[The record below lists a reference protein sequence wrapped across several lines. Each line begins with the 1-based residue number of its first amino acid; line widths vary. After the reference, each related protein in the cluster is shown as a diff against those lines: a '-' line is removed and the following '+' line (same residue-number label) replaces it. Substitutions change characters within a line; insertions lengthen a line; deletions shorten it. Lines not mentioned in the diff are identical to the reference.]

1 MKITLNFSL
10 FRTKRRDKTENQP
23 GQPLFVTS
31 SLRLATRLSGLLSVS
46 TVRNYHTALRSFSSF
61 LDGTDIPVHS
71 LTPHL
76 VSLYADWLT
85 DRGVSA
91 NTASCY
97 LRSLRA
103 LYNRMARQGRT
114 RRICP
119 FANVFTG
126 NSPTRTCYPQTRLI
140 GAAVD
145 TRDRLATV
153 AHLATAQ
160 REPYAALSRP
170 VPLLLLRHGHALCRC
185 RETTSYPSTWRPHRL
200 PSPED
205 GTHRKSANRTVHAR
219 HP

>member
-1 MKITLNFSL
+1 MA
-10 FRTKRRDKTENQP
+10 RQDRE
-23 GQPLFVTS
+23 
-31 SLRLATRLSGLLSVS
+31 LAGA
-46 TVRNYHTALRSFSSF
+46 TALRNLVPTIGHTPFRTPQCQHSAQLSHGAAIVFLFSHPTSRQP
-61 LDGTDIPVHS
+61 LCRLAYRSGGQRQHGIVLPTVVACAVQPHGTPRSHE
-71 LTPHL
+71 THL
-76 VSLYADWLT
+76 PLCQCVY
-85 DRGVSA
+85 
-91 NTASCY
+91 
-97 LRSLRA
+97 
-103 LYNRMARQGRT
+103 RQL
-114 RRICP
+114 
-119 FANVFTG
+119 
-126 NSPTRTCYPQTRLI
+126 SHQK
-140 GAAVD
+140 AVD

>member
-85 DRGVSA
+85 DRGGQRQHGIVLPTVVA
-91 NTASCY
+91 CAVQLHGTP
-97 LRSLRA
+97 RSHETHLP
-103 LYNRMARQGRT
+103 LCQCVYRQL
-114 RRICP
+114 
-119 FANVFTG
+119 
-126 NSPTRTCYPQTRLI
+126 SHQK
-140 GAAVD
+140 AVD

>member
-85 DRGVSA
+85 DRGA
-91 NTASCY
+91 A
-97 LRSLRA
+97 
-103 LYNRMARQGRT
+103 
-114 RRICP
+114 
-119 FANVFTG
+119 
-126 NSPTRTCYPQTRLI
+126 PTRHRATYGRCVRCTTAWHAKVARDASAPLPMCLPATLPPESGRYP
-140 GAAVD
+140 
-145 TRDRLATV
+145 
-153 AHLATAQ
+153 
-160 REPYAALSRP
+160 
-170 VPLLLLRHGHALCRC
+170 
-185 RETTSYPSTWRPHRL
+185 
-200 PSPED
+200 
-205 GTHRKSANRTVHAR
+205 
-219 HP
+219 